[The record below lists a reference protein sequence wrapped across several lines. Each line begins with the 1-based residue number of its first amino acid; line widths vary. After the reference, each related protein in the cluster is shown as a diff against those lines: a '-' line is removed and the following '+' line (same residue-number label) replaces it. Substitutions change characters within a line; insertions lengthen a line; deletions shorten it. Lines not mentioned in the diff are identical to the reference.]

1 MTSIGLITYL
11 IVLNLNTIVRGT
23 HSLYNSQK
31 RHLIRAMKSDG
42 SESWERRGKRFE
54 VFKPKHE
61 SVRPS
66 EWFVPVYMIRLAG
79 RLGWAGWRGEDVA
92 VRRGERDEGG
102 DSERKI
108 QGRKKGWWFRKQP
121 KRQEPRPREEEG
133 WVL

>member
-1 MTSIGLITYL
+1 
-11 IVLNLNTIVRGT
+11 
-23 HSLYNSQK
+23 
-31 RHLIRAMKSDG
+31 MKSDG
-42 SESWERRGKRFE
+42 SESWKERGKRFE

-79 RLGWAGWRGEDVA
+79 RLGWAGWRGNGTGGRE
-92 VRRGERDEGG
+92 GEGDEVG
-102 DSERKI
+102 DSGI
-108 QGRKKGWWFRKQP
+108 QKGKKGWWFRKQP